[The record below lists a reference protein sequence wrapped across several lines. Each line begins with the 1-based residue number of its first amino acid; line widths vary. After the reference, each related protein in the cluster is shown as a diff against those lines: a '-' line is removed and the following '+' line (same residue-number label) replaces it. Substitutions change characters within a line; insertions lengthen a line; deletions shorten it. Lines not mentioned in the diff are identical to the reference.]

1 MGELIMSVLSFKS
14 GCFVLDMFTDAS
26 SFDLAAAVAV
36 EEALRVT
43 DELKQHSID
52 RRRLLRLDFLA
63 ALRSR

>member
-1 MGELIMSVLSFKS
+1 MGELIMSVLNFKS

-26 SFDLAAAVAV
+26 SFDLAAAVV

-43 DELKQHSID
+43 DELIQHSID